1 LQIMLHWVLVVFLV
15 YNVQAKKHEDPE
27 CSMTTPQI
35 IEHWGYPAEIHTVT
49 TQDGYILELHRIPY
63 GRNDAKPTAPRP
75 VVFMQHGLEC
85 SSSNWITN
93 LPEESAGFMFAD
105 AGFDVWLGNM
115 RGNTYSTKHVSLNPK
130 HDKFWQWTWDE
141 MAKYDL
147 EAMIDMALTTSGQ
160 EHLYYIGHSQG
171 TLTMFS
177 KLSMDQAFSDK
188 IRKFFALAPVG
199 SVAHIKGM
207 LKFLADDF
215 SLELDVYY
223 DMFGAG
229 KFLPN
234 NIIMK
239 MIADSVCGGL
249 KVEAEL
255 CDNILFLIAGPESH
269 QMNATRTPVY
279 LSHTPADTS
288 SMNIM
293 HWLQMVKRG
302 TVAMYDYGTKEN
314 KKKYG
319 QAEPPEY
326 DFTKIQNPIYVYSGD
341 EDWLADP
348 NDVSGYLMPRISHTV
363 VQNTELHDYNHLDF
377 IWGLRA
383 AADIYTPIISIIK
396 QDLS

>member
-1 LQIMLHWVLVVFLV
+1 LQ
-15 YNVQAKKHEDPE
+15 
-27 CSMTTPQI
+27 
-35 IEHWGYPAEIHTVT
+35 
-49 TQDGYILELHRIPY
+49 
-63 GRNDAKPTAPRP
+63 
-75 VVFMQHGLEC
+75 
-85 SSSNWITN
+85 
-93 LPEESAGFMFAD
+93 
-105 AGFDVWLGNM
+105 
-115 RGNTYSTKHVSLNPK
+115 
-130 HDKFWQWTWDE
+130 
-141 MAKYDL
+141 
-147 EAMIDMALTTSGQ
+147 
-160 EHLYYIGHSQG
+160 
-171 TLTMFS
+171 
-177 KLSMDQAFSDK
+177 

-234 NIIMK
+234 NFIMK

-249 KVEAEL
+249 KVEADL

-383 AADIYTPIISIIK
+383 AADIYTPIINIIK